1 MMGTGGFLMH
11 RWLLGSTLLAAI
23 TVGVFCGGAREAS
36 ASKPFTPLVK
46 MKCTKC
52 HTTPKGS
59 DKDLTDCGKAAQ
71 EYLQKQGYKKGEWDK
86 IKGFTYDK

>member
-1 MMGTGGFLMH
+1 MH
-11 RWLLGSTLLAAI
+11 RWLLGGTLVAAM
-23 TVGVFCGGAREAS
+23 TAGVLCGGVREAN

-71 EYLQKQGYKKGEWDK
+71 EYLKKQDYKKGEWDK
-86 IKGFTYDK
+86 IKGFAYDK